1 MVGNEGSLLLVSQM
15 FVLAIKGGSTTNR
28 GLAATDTPTDT
39 HKGPHTTPLHPC
51 PYGLDGL
58 ALLSVFAPAP
68 PDITPPLSLRLRHP
82 ICGRIFHG
90 GSTTKRGLV
99 TTDTHKGPHTTLLHP
114 CPYVYDTR
122 FVVESFTVVKGKKL

>member
-51 PYGLDGL
+51 PY
-58 ALLSVFAPAP
+58 
-68 PDITPPLSLRLRHP
+68 
-82 ICGRIFHG
+82 
-90 GSTTKRGLV
+90 
-99 TTDTHKGPHTTLLHP
+99 
-114 CPYVYDTR
+114 VYDIR
-122 FVVESFTVVKGKKL
+122 FVVESFTVVLPPSGGWLPRTPTRGPTRHHSTPVPTFTTPDLW